1 MKKLYLIVLMVMSSI
16 VSCQKFDASAIW
28 EKLNEHE
35 GRIEKLEALCR
46 QINTNVDALQAI
58 IQALQNNDYV
68 TSVHPVTYDGV
79 EVGYTIGFSKSE
91 PITIYHGE
99 NGKDGEKGE
108 AGEKGEDGATPVIGA
123 KKDVD
128 EKYYWTLNGE
138 WLLDDAGNKIPA
150 TGEDGKDGEAGAAGA
165 NGQNGAEGITPK
177 LEIRDGYWYVSYDN
191 GVSYTKIGKAT
202 GEDGKN
208 GDSTF
213 TGVDPSDSMF
223 VVFTLSDGT
232 QIKLPTWHAFEQL
245 QALCSQMNENITSFQ
260 TIVNALQDNDFVTG
274 VEPVIENGKEIG
286 YTISF
291 TKSGDVTI
299 YHGND
304 GADGLDAETPVIGIK
319 KDVDDIYYWTLNGEW
334 VLGEDGEKM
343 NVCGKDGVDGS
354 NGQPG
359 AAGAAGANGVTPKF
373 KIMSYSWYVS
383 YDNGANWEYAGRATG
398 YDGSDGIIPD
408 VQDMGTFII
417 LYLSDGSTINIPA
430 AGNYIEFK
438 DYIVEQICLENWD
451 TDGDGRLS
459 FEEAAAVEYIGDVFQ
474 YNDNIETFVEFQY
487 FTGVTSLWGEFY
499 HCDNLKTIVLPNTIE
514 NIGDSAFDYTNIT
527 AIHIPES
534 VYYIIGN
541 PFETCHNLEKF
552 TGKFASSDSRALII
566 DSKIIA
572 FAEAGLDY
580 YTIPYEVTVVGDSAF
595 GGVSLDFVEFSNN
608 VVEIESYA
616 FSNTILTSIVL
627 PESLQIIGNH
637 AFYQSRLNN
646 IYFPASIQ
654 SFGDDVLYNC
664 MYLSA
669 IYGPLATDDN
679 RCLILDGVLKCFAK
693 SGISS
698 YEFPEGIESI
708 ECDLLMNNYSLESLT
723 LPSTLQRLKSGC
735 MSATFSFDDIYCKAE
750 VPPTATSPMYFRD
763 LKNIYVPRESVDA
776 YKASSTWSKYAD
788 YIKPYDF

>member
-1 MKKLYLIVLMVMSSI
+1 MVMSAI

-191 GVSYTKIGKAT
+191 GINYVKLGKAT

-213 TGVDPSDSMF
+213 TGVDSSDSMY
-223 VVFTLSDGT
+223 VVFSLSDGT
-232 QIKLPTWHAFEQL
+232 QIKLPTWAAFEQL
-245 QALCSQMNENITSFQ
+245 QALCTQMNENITSFQ

-299 YHGND
+299 YHGHD

-359 AAGAAGANGVTPKF
+359 AQGKDGVTPQF
-373 KIMSYSWYVS
+373 KIMYSSWYIS
-383 YDNGANWEYAGRATG
+383 YDNGASWEYAGRATG
-398 YDGSDGIIPD
+398 YDGSSGLNGVITD
-408 VQDMGTFII
+408 VQDNGS
-417 LYLSDGSTINIPA
+417 YLTLVLADGSTVNIPSM
-430 AGNYIEFK
+430 GKYIKFK
-438 DYIVEQICLENWD
+438 DSVVEQICLEHWD

-459 FEEAAAVEYIGDVFQ
+459 FEEAAAVYSLEYAFK
-474 YNDNIETFVEFQY
+474 YNDDIESFEEFQY
-487 FTGVTSLWGEFY
+487 FTGMCAMQEDEFY
-499 HCDNLKTIVLPNTIE
+499 DCDNLKAVVLPNTIE
-514 NIGDSAFDYTNIT
+514 WIYNMPFAYTSIT
-527 AIHIPES
+527 SIHIPES
-534 VYYIIGN
+534 V
-541 PFETCHNLEKF
+541 ETIEGCLFQGCRNLEKF
-552 TGKFASSDSRALII
+552 TGKFASSDSRALVI
-566 DSKIIA
+566 DSKLIA
-572 FAEAGLDY
+572 FAEAGLSS
-580 YTIPYEVTVVGDSAF
+580 YTIPDEVSVIGEHAFQYSYIDVVEFTDNVIEIQDYAFYSSYVTRLVLSESLKIIGDAAF
-595 GGVSLDFVEFSNN
+595 GQTNLQEIHFPDS
-608 VVEIESYA
+608 IESW
-616 FSNTILTSIVL
+616 
-627 PESLQIIGNH
+627 GK
-637 AFYQSRLNN
+637 
-646 IYFPASIQ
+646 
-654 SFGDDVLYNC
+654 DVLFNSWC
-664 MYLSA
+664 LSA
-669 IYGPLATDDN
+669 IYSKNATADN
-679 RCLILDGVLKCFAK
+679 RCLVVDGALIAFAK
-693 SGISS
+693 TGLSS

-708 ECDLLMNNYSLESLT
+708 ECDLLMNNKTLKSLT
-723 LPSTLQRLKSGC
+723 FPSTLQRLEPGC
-735 MSATFSFDDIYCKAE
+735 IDATSSFDSIYCKAL
-750 VPPTATSPMYFRD
+750 VPPTAKSPLRMN
-763 LKNIYVPRESVDA
+763 KINQIYVPRESVNA

>member
-1 MKKLYLIVLMVMSSI
+1 MKKLYLIVLMVMSAI

-46 QINTNVDALQAI
+46 QINTNIDALQAI

-108 AGEKGEDGATPVIGA
+108 TGEKGEDGATPVIGA

-138 WLLDDAGNKIPA
+138 WLLDDAGNKVPA
-150 TGEDGKDGEAGAAGA
+150 TGADGKDGEAGAAGA

-223 VVFTLSDGT
+223 VVFSLSDGT

-260 TIVNALQDNDFVTG
+260 TIVNALQENDFVTG

-286 YTISF
+286 YTIYF

-299 YHGND
+299 YHGKD
-304 GADGLDAETPVIGIK
+304 GVDGLDAETPVIGIK

-359 AAGAAGANGVTPKF
+359 AQGKDGVTPQF

-383 YDNGANWEYAGRATG
+383 YNNGVSWEYAGRATG
-398 YDGSDGIIPD
+398 YDGSDGIITD
-408 VQDMGTFII
+408 VQDMGTFVI
-417 LYLSDGSTINIPA
+417 LYLSDGSTINIPS

-438 DYIVEQICLENWD
+438 DYLVEQICLENWD

-459 FEEAAAVEYIGDVFQ
+459 YEEAASVDYIGEVFQ

-487 FTGVTSLWGEFY
+487 FTGVTHLWSSEFY
-499 HCDNLKTIVLPNTIE
+499 HCDNLKTIVLPNTLE
-514 NIGDSAFDYTNIT
+514 QIGSSVFCYTNISD
-527 AIHIPES
+527 IHIPES
-534 VYYIIGN
+534 VYYISN
-541 PFETCHNLEKF
+541 SPFEGCHNLEKF
-552 TGKFASSDSRALII
+552 TGKFASSDSRALVI
-566 DSKIIA
+566 DSNMIA
-572 FAEAGLDY
+572 FAEAGLSY
-580 YTIPYEVTVVGDSAF
+580 YRIPDEVTVVGNSAF
-595 GGVSLDFVEFSNN
+595 SNLYINNLEFSDNI
-608 VVEIESYA
+608 VEIEASA
-616 FSNTILTSIVL
+616 FYSSSINNVVL
-627 PESLQIIGNH
+627 PESLKVIGDR
-637 AFYQSRLNN
+637 AFGQTHLKN
-646 IYFPASIQ
+646 ISFPTSIQ
-654 SFGDDVLYNC
+654 SWGDDILYNC
-664 MYLSA
+664 SFLSA

-679 RCLILDGVLKCFAK
+679 RCLIVDGALIAFAK
-693 SGISS
+693 SGLDS

-708 ECDLLMNNYSLESLT
+708 ECDLVMNAYSLKSLT
-723 LPSTLQRLKSGC
+723 LPSTLQSLKSGC
-735 MSATFSFDDIYCKAE
+735 MDTYNNPIDIYCKAL
-750 VPPTATSPMYFRD
+750 VPPTSTSSMYFGE